1 MLRRTL
7 SVTAS
12 GLVLMGLLVGLSS
25 GIQAQTTDCTLTQG
39 FWKTHPD
46 AWPTET
52 IMIGR
57 VTYTKEEALRVLSTP
72 PKGGDA
78 TYILAHQ
85 LIAAKLNMLNGA
97 DGTTVVFTINA
108 ADAWLSTHPLGTGG
122 PTSADRETG
131 ILLAGQLD
139 AFNSGLSGPP
149 HCDAEPTATP
159 PPVV

>member
-1 MLRRTL
+1 MLRRTI

-12 GLVLMGLLVGLSS
+12 GPVLMGLLVGLSS

-46 AWPTET
+46 AWPAET
-52 IMIGR
+52 IMIGG

-85 LIAAKLNMLNGA
+85 LIASKLNVLNGA
-97 DGTTVVFTINA
+97 DGTTVALTIIA

-122 PTSADRETG
+122 PKSTDRETG

-139 AFNSGLSGPP
+139 AFNSGSIGPG
-149 HCDAEPTATP
+149 HCDAEPTLTSP
-159 PPVV
+159 PEV